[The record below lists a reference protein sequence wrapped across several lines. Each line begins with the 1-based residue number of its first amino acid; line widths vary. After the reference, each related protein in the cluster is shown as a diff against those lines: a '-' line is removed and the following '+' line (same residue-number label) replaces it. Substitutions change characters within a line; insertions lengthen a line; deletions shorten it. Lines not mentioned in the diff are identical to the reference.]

1 MKPLTLIE
9 WPLIV
14 MEGSILGEQ
23 YMGLNSLEAF
33 EYINL
38 LKERCQSFNGNFALL
53 WHNSSFTDASQFDM
67 YRMIINN

>member
-1 MKPLTLIE
+1 MKPLPLIE
-9 WPLIV
+9 RPLIP

-23 YMGLNSLEAF
+23 YMGLNSLKAF

-38 LKERCQSFNGNFALL
+38 LKEWCRSFNGDFSLL
-53 WHNSSFTDASQFDM
+53 WHNSSFTDFSQFDM